1 MKCFAPWHSI
11 LVRFN
16 GDIVP
21 DGVYG
26 TNKLNPK
33 RYGNVLQTPLNDV
46 LNSLT
51 ASYTKDS
58 IRNGVLPPEC
68 EQCMLKEDSVGHSRR
83 LFFRDILNPML
94 ENNQY
99 DYSKNFTDI
108 YFLEFNMSN
117 ICNLKCRMCDGINSS
132 AWVKDEMKLAQDGNI
147 LQRRINDPEF
157 GYTNKSEQIIER
169 LFEDPTPFMNL
180 RYLSIKGGEPY
191 MEPANK
197 KILQKFID
205 LGIAKNITIDWTT
218 NGTIVDEEVHE
229 LARQYGETKW
239 TVSLE
244 GTDGLYEYIRGGKN
258 FTFEQLNENLKQYEF
273 DRIIIAVTIMAY
285 NIAHLDKIQ
294 NWYDSVKKDNWDIY
308 FNNVV
313 ASPPYL
319 NPRVL
324 PNSIL
329 NNINYKLPNINY
341 TQQENSGL
349 YLKGLIY
356 YTQRL
361 DNIRNTNVL
370 DYCPE
375 LSSLL
380 ELDLTQGNVS

>member
-1 MKCFAPWHSI
+1 MKCYAPWHSI

-21 DGVYG
+21 DGVY
-26 TNKLNPK
+26 TK
-33 RYGNVLQTPLNDV
+33 RYGNVLESSLNDV
-46 LNSLT
+46 LNSIT

-58 IRNGVLPPEC
+58 IRSGVLPPEC
-68 EQCMLKEDSVGHSRR
+68 EQCALKEASVGHSRR

-94 ENNQY
+94 EGNQN
-99 DYSKNFTDI
+99 DYSKNFHDI
-108 YFLEFNMSN
+108 MFLEFNMSN

-132 AWVKDEMKLAQDGNI
+132 AWVKDELKLAEDGNI

-197 KILQKFID
+197 TILKKFIE
-205 LGIAKNITIDWTT
+205 LGIAKNVTLDWTT

-229 LARQYGETKW
+229 LARQYGHTKW
-239 TVSLE
+239 TVSIE

-258 FTFEQLNENLKQYEF
+258 FTFAQLNENLKHYDF
-273 DRIIIAVTIMAY
+273 DRIIIAVTVMAY

-294 NWYDSVKKDNWDIY
+294 AWYEGAKQDNWDIY

-313 ASPPYL
+313 AAPPYL

-324 PNSIL
+324 PNEIL
-329 NNINYKLPNINY
+329 NSINYKLPNINY
-341 TQQENSGL
+341 TQKENSEL
-349 YLKGLIY
+349 YLKGLVY
-356 YTQRL
+356 FTQRL
-361 DNIRNTNVL
+361 DKIRNTNVL

-375 LSSLL
+375 LASLF
-380 ELDLTQGNVS
+380 EQDLTQGSVG

>member
-1 MKCFAPWHSI
+1 
-11 LVRFN
+11 
-16 GDIVP
+16 
-21 DGVYG
+21 
-26 TNKLNPK
+26 
-33 RYGNVLQTPLNDV
+33 
-46 LNSLT
+46 
-51 ASYTKDS
+51 
-58 IRNGVLPPEC
+58 
-68 EQCMLKEDSVGHSRR
+68 
-83 LFFRDILNPML
+83 ML
-94 ENNQY
+94 EGNQN
-99 DYSKNFTDI
+99 DYSKNFHDI
-108 YFLEFNMSN
+108 MFLEFNMSN

-132 AWVKDEMKLAQDGNI
+132 AWVKDELKLAEHGNI

-205 LGIAKNITIDWTT
+205 LGIAKNVTLDWTT
-218 NGTIVDEEVHE
+218 NGTIVDDEVHE
-229 LARQYGETKW
+229 LARQYGHTKW
-239 TVSLE
+239 TVSIE

-258 FTFEQLNENLKQYEF
+258 FTFAQLNENLKHYDF
-273 DRIIIAVTIMAY
+273 DRIIIAVTVMAY

-294 NWYDSVKKDNWDIY
+294 AWYDGAKQDNWDIY

-313 ASPPYL
+313 AAPPYL

-324 PNSIL
+324 PNEIL
-329 NNINYKLPNINY
+329 QAINYKLPNINY
-341 TQQENSGL
+341 TQKENSEL
-349 YLKGLIY
+349 YLKGLVY

-361 DNIRNTNVL
+361 DKIRNTNVL

-375 LSSLL
+375 LVSLF
-380 ELDLTQGNVS
+380 ERDLMQGSVG

>member
-1 MKCFAPWHSI
+1 MKCYAPWHSI

-21 DGVYG
+21 DGVY
-26 TNKLNPK
+26 TK
-33 RYGNVLQTPLNDV
+33 RYGNVLESSLNTV
-46 LNSLT
+46 LNAFT

-58 IRNGVLPPEC
+58 MRMGQLPPEC
-68 EQCMLKEDSVGHSRR
+68 EQCRLKEATVGHSRR

-94 ENNQY
+94 EGTNY
-99 DYSKNFTDI
+99 DYTKNFHDI
-108 YFLEFNMSN
+108 MFLEFNMSN

-132 AWVKDEMKLAQDGNI
+132 AWVKDDLKLAENGNPYF
-147 LQRRINDPEF
+147 RRIDNPEF

-197 KILQKFID
+197 TILKKFID
-205 LGIAKNITIDWTT
+205 LGIAKNVTLDWTT

-229 LARQYGETKW
+229 LAKQYGHTKW
-239 TVSLE
+239 TVSVE

-258 FTFEQLNENLKQYEF
+258 FTFAQLNENLKHYNF
-273 DRIIIAVTIMAY
+273 DRVIIAVTVMAY
-285 NIAHLDKIQ
+285 NIAHLGKIQ
-294 NWYDSVKKDNWDIY
+294 TWYDKVKQDHWSIY

-313 ASPPYL
+313 AQPAYL
-319 NPRVL
+319 NPRIL
-324 PNSIL
+324 PNDIL
-329 NNINYKLPNINY
+329 DKIDFKLPNINY
-341 TQQENSGL
+341 TQDDLLSKHVDLFVN
-349 YLKGLIY
+349 
-356 YTQRL
+356 YTKDL
-361 DNIRNTNVL
+361 DKIRNTNVI

-375 LSSLL
+375 LK
-380 ELDLTQGNVS
+380 DLFV

>member
-1 MKCFAPWHSI
+1 MKCYAPWHSI

-21 DGVYG
+21 DGVY
-26 TNKLNPK
+26 TK
-33 RYGNVLQTPLNDV
+33 RYGNVLESSLNDV
-46 LNSLT
+46 LNSIT

-58 IRNGVLPPEC
+58 IRSGVLPPEC
-68 EQCMLKEDSVGHSRR
+68 EQCALKEASVGHSRR

-94 ENNQY
+94 EGNQN
-99 DYSKNFTDI
+99 DYSKNFHDI
-108 YFLEFNMSN
+108 MFLEFNMSN

-132 AWVKDEMKLAQDGNI
+132 AWVKDELKLAEDGNI

-205 LGIAKNITIDWTT
+205 LGIAKNVTLDWTT

-229 LARQYGETKW
+229 LAKQYGHTKW
-239 TVSLE
+239 TVSIE

-258 FTFEQLNENLKQYEF
+258 FTFAQLNENLKHYDF
-273 DRIIIAVTIMAY
+273 DRIIIAVTVMAY

-294 NWYDSVKKDNWDIY
+294 SWYDGAKQDNWSIY

-313 ASPPYL
+313 AAPPYL

-324 PNSIL
+324 PNEILESIQ
-329 NNINYKLPNINY
+329 YKLPNINY
-341 TQQENSGL
+341 TQKENSEL
-349 YLKGLIY
+349 YLKGLVY
-356 YTQRL
+356 FTQRL
-361 DNIRNTNVL
+361 DKIRNTNVL

-375 LSSLL
+375 LASLF
-380 ELDLTQGNVS
+380 EQDLTQGSVG

>member
-1 MKCFAPWHSI
+1 MKCYAPWHSI

-16 GDIVP
+16 GDLVP
-21 DGVYG
+21 DGVY
-26 TNKLNPK
+26 TK
-33 RYGNVLQTPLNDV
+33 RYGNLLESSLNDV
-46 LNSLT
+46 LNSIT

-58 IRNGVLPPEC
+58 MRNGVLPPEC
-68 EQCMLKEDSVGHSRR
+68 QQCALKEASVGHSRR

-94 ENNQY
+94 ENTNY

-132 AWVKDEMKLAQDGNI
+132 AWVKDEMKLAEDGNI

-157 GYTNKSEQIIER
+157 GYTNKSEQIIEK
-169 LFEDPTPFMNL
+169 LFEDPTPLLNL

-205 LGIAKNITIDWTT
+205 LGIAQNITLDWTT
-218 NGTIVDEEVHE
+218 NGTIVDDEVHE
-229 LARQYGETKW
+229 LARQYGHTKW

-244 GTDGLYEYIRGGKN
+244 GTGDLYEYIRGGNN
-258 FTFEQLNENLKQYEF
+258 FTFAQLNENLKQYDF
-273 DRIIIAVTIMAY
+273 DRIIIAVTVMAY

-294 NWYDSVKKDNWDIY
+294 NWYDSVKQENWDIY

-313 ASPPYL
+313 AAPPYL

-324 PNSIL
+324 PNEILQSIE
-329 NNINYKLPNINY
+329 YKLPNINY
-341 TQQENSGL
+341 TQSENSEL
-349 YLKGLIY
+349 YLQGLIY
-356 YTQRL
+356 FTQRL
-361 DNIRNTNVL
+361 DKIRNTNVL

-375 LSSLL
+375 LTGLF
-380 ELDLTQGNVS
+380 EQDLTQGSVG

>member
-1 MKCFAPWHSI
+1 MKCYAPWHSI

-16 GDIVP
+16 GDLVP
-21 DGVYG
+21 DGVY
-26 TNKLNPK
+26 TK
-33 RYGNVLQTPLNDV
+33 RYGNLLESSLNDV
-46 LNSLT
+46 LNSIT

-58 IRNGVLPPEC
+58 MRNGVLPPEC
-68 EQCMLKEDSVGHSRR
+68 QQCALKEASVGHSRR

-94 ENNQY
+94 EKTNY

-132 AWVKDEMKLAQDGNI
+132 AWVKDEMKLAEDGNI

-157 GYTNKSEQIIER
+157 GYTNKSEQIIEK
-169 LFEDPTPFMNL
+169 LFEDPTPLLNL

-205 LGIAKNITIDWTT
+205 LGIAQNITLDWTT
-218 NGTIVDEEVHE
+218 NGTIVDDEVHE
-229 LARQYGETKW
+229 LARQYGHTKW

-244 GTDGLYEYIRGGKN
+244 GTGDLYEYIRGGNN
-258 FTFEQLNENLKQYEF
+258 FTFAQLNENLKQYNF
-273 DRIIIAVTIMAY
+273 DRIIIAVTVMAY

-294 NWYDSVKKDNWDIY
+294 NWYDSVKQENWDIY

-313 ASPPYL
+313 AAPPYL

-324 PNSIL
+324 PNEIL
-329 NNINYKLPNINY
+329 QRIEYKLPNINY
-341 TQQENSGL
+341 TQSENSEL
-349 YLKGLIY
+349 YLQGLIY
-356 YTQRL
+356 FTQRL
-361 DNIRNTNVL
+361 DKIRNTNVL

-375 LSSLL
+375 LTGLF
-380 ELDLTQGNVS
+380 EQDLTQGSVG

>member
-1 MKCFAPWHSI
+1 MKCYAPWHSI

-21 DGVYG
+21 DGVY
-26 TNKLNPK
+26 TK
-33 RYGNVLQTPLNDV
+33 RYGNVLESSLNDV
-46 LNSLT
+46 LNSIT

-58 IRNGVLPPEC
+58 IRSGVLPPEC
-68 EQCMLKEDSVGHSRR
+68 EQCALKEASVGHSRR

-94 ENNQY
+94 EGNQN
-99 DYSKNFTDI
+99 DYSKNFHDI
-108 YFLEFNMSN
+108 MFLEFNMSN

-132 AWVKDEMKLAQDGNI
+132 AWVKDELKLAEDGNI

-197 KILQKFID
+197 TILKKFIE
-205 LGIAKNITIDWTT
+205 LGIAKNVTLDWTT

-229 LARQYGETKW
+229 LARQYGHTKW
-239 TVSLE
+239 TVSIE

-258 FTFEQLNENLKQYEF
+258 FTFAQLNENLKHYDF
-273 DRIIIAVTIMAY
+273 DRIIIAVTVMAY

-294 NWYDSVKKDNWDIY
+294 AWYEGAKQYNWDIY

-313 ASPPYL
+313 AAPPYL

-324 PNSIL
+324 PNEILESIE
-329 NNINYKLPNINY
+329 YKLPNINY
-341 TQQENSGL
+341 TQKENSEL
-349 YLKGLIY
+349 YLKGLVY
-356 YTQRL
+356 FTQRL
-361 DNIRNTNVL
+361 DKIRNTNVL

-375 LSSLL
+375 LASLF
-380 ELDLTQGNVS
+380 ERDLTQGSVG

>member
-1 MKCFAPWHSI
+1 MKCYAPWHSI

-21 DGVYG
+21 DGVY
-26 TNKLNPK
+26 TK
-33 RYGNVLQTPLNDV
+33 RYGNVLESSLNDV
-46 LNSLT
+46 LNSIT

-58 IRNGVLPPEC
+58 IRSGVLPPEC
-68 EQCMLKEDSVGHSRR
+68 EQCALKEASVGHSRR

-94 ENNQY
+94 EGNQN
-99 DYSKNFTDI
+99 DYSKNFHDI
-108 YFLEFNMSN
+108 MFLEFNMSN

-132 AWVKDEMKLAQDGNI
+132 AWVKDELKLAEDGNI

-205 LGIAKNITIDWTT
+205 LGIAKNVTLDWTT
-218 NGTIVDEEVHE
+218 NGTIVDDEVHE
-229 LARQYGETKW
+229 LARQYGHTKW
-239 TVSLE
+239 TVSIE

-258 FTFEQLNENLKQYEF
+258 FTFAQLNENLKHYDF
-273 DRIIIAVTIMAY
+273 DRIIIAVTVMAY

-294 NWYDSVKKDNWDIY
+294 AWYDGAKQDNWDIY

-313 ASPPYL
+313 AAPPYL

-324 PNSIL
+324 PNEILESIQ
-329 NNINYKLPNINY
+329 YKLPNINY
-341 TQQENSGL
+341 TQKENSEL
-349 YLKGLIY
+349 YLKGLVY
-356 YTQRL
+356 FTQRL
-361 DNIRNTNVL
+361 DKIRNTNVL
-370 DYCPE
+370 NYCPE
-375 LSSLL
+375 LASLF
-380 ELDLTQGNVS
+380 EQDLTQGSVG

>member
-21 DGVYG
+21 DGVY
-26 TNKLNPK
+26 TK
-33 RYGNVLQTPLNDV
+33 RYGNVLKSSLNTV
-46 LNSLT
+46 LNAFT

-58 IRNGVLPPEC
+58 IRMGQLPPEC
-68 EQCMLKEDSVGHSRR
+68 EQCALKEATVGHSRR

-94 ENNQY
+94 EGTNY
-99 DYSKNFTDI
+99 DYTKNFHDI
-108 YFLEFNMSN
+108 MFLEFNMSN

-132 AWVKDEMKLAQDGNI
+132 AWVKDDLKLAQNGNPFG
-147 LQRRINDPEF
+147 RRIDDPEF

-197 KILQKFID
+197 TILKKFID
-205 LGIAKNITIDWTT
+205 LGIAKNVTLDWTT

-229 LARQYGETKW
+229 LAKQYGHTKW
-239 TVSLE
+239 TVSVE

-258 FTFEQLNENLKQYEF
+258 FTFAQLNENLKHYNF
-273 DRIIIAVTIMAY
+273 DRVIIAVTVMAY
-285 NIAHLDKIQ
+285 NIAHLDKIYWWFEE
-294 NWYDSVKKDNWDIY
+294 NKKDNWSIY

-313 ASPPYL
+313 AQPAYL

-324 PNSIL
+324 PNEIL
-329 NNINYKLPNINY
+329 DKIDFRLPNVNY
-341 TQQENSGL
+341 TNNESNL
-349 YLKGLIY
+349 LELFVN
-356 YTQRL
+356 YTKSL
-361 DNIRNTNVL
+361 DKIRNTNVL
-370 DYCPE
+370 DVCPE
-375 LSSLL
+375 FNSLF
-380 ELDLTQGNVS
+380 E